1 MLALVMALVMAWV
14 LGARGPS
21 GRPQASSPVGAEQVD
36 DRPEHVR
43 PQGDQ
48 QAGGTQHDDRE
59 ERDRMLVEAFHGR
72 GEPWCWPW

>member
-1 MLALVMALVMAWV
+1 MERTFRGFVCLCAIAL
-14 LGARGPS
+14 GS
-21 GRPQASSPVGAEQVD
+21 ASVAYAA
-36 DRPEHVR
+36 